1 MYTSNHVNLEG
12 VVKITKRRIP
22 NACKVI
28 LSARLLVLPPTLCSY
43 QIQTSATV
51 KTSCNLESPVYK
63 SQITKK
69 DYHNAMLF
77 TDLQRCDSKKSKPF
91 FFFLISKG
99 NFIQELYNESP
110 EYIGSIQQ
118 GANIIKYINYKH
130 PSNHR
135 SKK

>member
-12 VVKITKRRIP
+12 GVKITKRRIP

-28 LSARLLVLPPTLCSY
+28 LSARLLVLPTLCSY

-51 KTSCNLESPVYK
+51 KMSCNLESPVFT

-77 TDLQRCDSKKSKPF
+77 TDLQHCDSKKSKP
-91 FFFLISKG
+91 FFLISKG
-99 NFIQELYNESP
+99 NFIQELNNESL
-110 EYIGSIQQ
+110 EYTGSIQQ
-118 GANIIKYINYKH
+118 GTNIIKYINYKH
-130 PSNHR
+130 PSNCR
-135 SKK
+135 PKK